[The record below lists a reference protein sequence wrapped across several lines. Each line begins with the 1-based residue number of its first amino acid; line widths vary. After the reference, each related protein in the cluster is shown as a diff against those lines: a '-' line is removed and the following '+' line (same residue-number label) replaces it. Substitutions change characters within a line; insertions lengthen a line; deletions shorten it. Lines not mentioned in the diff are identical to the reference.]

1 MKTFS
6 LLFFLGIVLAQAS
19 AQSDKTLVKTF
30 DPSGAEEIHLDFP
43 FHDLE
48 AKPWDERGLRLQLQI
63 QANVP
68 TEILEKLV
76 KAGRYTTE
84 AKTDGNKFIV
94 TAPNLEKMVSIGG
107 VPLEEHITILAKTP
121 GYFKIDGKRLMKDL
135 DPAMMAKIEG
145 NSRSSQDKEKKIKEF
160 LTIKEDKLQLELV
173 LIGTDSPNKQTKA
186 WSNTIGPKADL
197 NLSPAADPSQGVP
210 LSEGSRARSAA
221 PKAKKKT
228 AIAKEKEV
236 RNQYGEV
243 LLDGEPLKME

>member
-1 MKTFS
+1 MKTFF
-6 LLFFLGIVLAQAS
+6 LLFSLGLFVAQAT

-30 DPSGAEEIHLDFP
+30 DPSGAEEIHLAFP
-43 FHDLE
+43 FYQVE

-84 AKTDGNKFIV
+84 SKTEDNKFII

-107 VPLEEHITILAKTP
+107 VPLEEHITVLAKTP
-121 GYFKIDGKRLMKDL
+121 GYFKIDGNRLMKDL

-160 LTIKEDKLQLELV
+160 LTIKERKLQVELI
-173 LIGTDSPNKQTKA
+173 LIGTDSPGKQTKV
-186 WSNTIGPKADL
+186 WTNVIGPKAE
-197 NLSPAADPSQGVP
+197 LSPSPSAEPSQDKP
-210 LSEGSRARSAA
+210 LPEGSRARSAA

-236 RNQYGEV
+236 RSQYGEV